1 MPLSTPQRLS
11 MFLNEEMAHV
21 KSYNVSFDQYA
32 PAFDIFHLF
41 RLLGSAVIEEFF
53 SRLQKYEEPFL

>member
-1 MPLSTPQRLS
+1 
-11 MFLNEEMAHV
+11 MFLSEEMAHA